1 MLLWRSCATPRRA
14 ALRAAPRSR
23 LRPLPPRSAARR
35 RIPISCEFEGKLA
48 EVGDDAAKRIAWQKE
63 QGARTSFPRVIR
75 AGYSNLNL
83 INFFTAGADEVRAW
97 TIKSG
102 STAPQ
107 AAGVIHSD
115 IQKNFIAAEIYPY
128 EAFKE
133 HGSEAEL
140 KAVGKMRTQGKL
152 YEMADGDVAYFK
164 HNS

>member
-1 MLLWRSCATPRRA
+1 MRYPAPRCAARCA
-14 ALRAAPRSR
+14 ALTP
-23 LRPLPPRSAARR
+23 PPPPPRSAARR

-48 EVGDDAAKRIAWQKE
+48 EVGDDQAKRIAWQKE

-75 AGYSNLNL
+75 TGYSNLHL
-83 INFFTAGADEVRAW
+83 INFFTAGSDEVRAW
-97 TIKSG
+97 TIKQG
-102 STAPQ
+102 FTAPQ
-107 AAGVIHSD
+107 AAGIIHSD

-152 YEMADGDVAYFK
+152 YEMIDGDVAFFK

>member
-1 MLLWRSCATPRRA
+1 MM
-14 ALRAAPRSR
+14 
-23 LRPLPPRSAARR
+23 
-35 RIPISCEFEGKLA
+35 IPISCEFEGKLA
-48 EVGDDAAKRIAWQKE
+48 EVGEDPAKRLAWMKE
-63 QGARTSFPRVIR
+63 QGARTAFPRVIR
-75 AGYSNLNL
+75 AGYSNLHL

-97 TIKSG
+97 TIKQG